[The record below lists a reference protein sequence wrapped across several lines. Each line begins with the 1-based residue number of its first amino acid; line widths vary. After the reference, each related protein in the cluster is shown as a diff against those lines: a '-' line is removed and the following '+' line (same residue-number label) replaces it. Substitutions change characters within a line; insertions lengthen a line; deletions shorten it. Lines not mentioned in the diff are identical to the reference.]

1 MRNWLVQARRLKCP
15 IINCLLAGDSREL
28 MLWFPSEP
36 GGPRTRRASVPTES
50 KGRRRRWTMSQLK
63 AVRQKESSL
72 TQPFLSKRL
81 F

>member
-1 MRNWLVQARRLKCP
+1 MRNWLIQACRLKCP
-15 IINCLLAGDSREL
+15 MMNCLLAGDSREL

-36 GGPRTRRASVPTES
+36 GGLRTRKASVPTES
-50 KGRRRRWTMSQLK
+50 KRRRRGWTMSQLK

-72 TQPFLSKRL
+72 TQPFLSKSL